1 MSTMATSRC
10 LFLLASIASFL
21 PLSSSQPQPP
31 ATSSLIFPVAK
42 DEASRQYYTSIALG
56 TPPSPM
62 KAVLDLSGSYS
73 WFDCGAAR
81 YDPSSSPSYRRILCS
96 SAGCRAAR
104 GGGCFNDTCGV
115 FVHNPLTEVVIGAGL
130 GEDAVAVHHTDGI
143 KYTSRGVIQLPFSC
157 VPPEFT
163 RSVSGAGNGVVALS
177 IAPTSLATKLSTD
190 LNLPHKLALCLP
202 SSSSSSGHG
211 DFYVG
216 GGPYY
221 RPPLKQDLSES
232 LLVTQLLIDPVS
244 RPPSHGSASPSDQY
258 FVDVTAVKVNLA
270 PVNFKASLLTID
282 KNGRGGTKIST
293 LTPYTVLHS
302 AIYRALVAEFSRQ
315 AAEKKI
321 RRAEPIPPFGACFDV
336 RSVRSG
342 VAGPDVPAIVL
353 VLRSDVQ
360 WRIEGA
366 NSMVRVSEEVM
377 CLGFVEGGSSPM
389 TAIVIGAHQ
398 MEDNLVEFD
407 MASTKFRFSNSLL
420 LRNTSC
426 SHP

>member
-1 MSTMATSRC
+1 MVASRC
-10 LFLLASIASFL
+10 LLLLASIASFL
-21 PLSSSQPQPP
+21 SLSSSQITPAAPP
-31 ATSSLIFPVAK
+31 SSVIFPVAK
-42 DEASRQYYTSIALG
+42 DEASRQYYTTIALG
-56 TPPSPM
+56 TPPSPV

-81 YDPSSSPSYRRILCS
+81 YDPSSSSSHRRIVCS
-96 SAGCRAAR
+96 SARCRAAR

-115 FVHNPLTEVVIGAGL
+115 YVHNPLTEVVIGAGL
-130 GEDAVAVHHTDGI
+130 GEDAVVVHHTDGI
-143 KYTSRGVIQLPFSC
+143 KYTSRGVVQLPFSC
-157 VPPEFT
+157 VPSEFT
-163 RSVSGAGNGVVALS
+163 RGTSRAGNGVIALS
-177 IAPTSLATKLSTD
+177 IAPTSLATKLSAD

-216 GGPYY
+216 GGPYF
-221 RPPLKQDLSES
+221 RPPIKQDLSKS

-258 FVDVTAVKVNLA
+258 FVDVTAIKVNFS
-270 PVNFKASLLTID
+270 PVNFNASLLSID
-282 KNGRGGTKIST
+282 EDGRGGTKIST

-302 AIYRALVAEFSRQ
+302 DIYRALVGEFSRQ

-321 RRAEPIPPFGACFDV
+321 RRAEPIAPFGACFDL
-336 RSVRSG
+336 RSVRSRM
-342 VAGPDVPAIVL
+342 AGPDVPVIVL
-353 VLRSDVQ
+353 VLQGDAQ
-360 WRIEGA
+360 WRIDGA
-366 NSMVRVSEEVM
+366 NSMVRVSQEAM
-377 CLGFVEGGSSPM
+377 CLGFVEGGTSPM

-407 MASTKFRFSNSLL
+407 MAAIALRFSNSLL

-426 SHP
+426 SHS